1 MTNECERYRVLI
13 HGHLDGELNANEQKE
28 LKEHLSSCQECARAA
43 QEMRGLTED
52 LNQMALDFAEVH
64 LWEEVKARVLPAP
77 QAKRKTY
84 LFPVLL
90 IATMVLYKV
99 VDVRAAF
106 AVALLLKPVVLVA
119 VALVLVFHKQNP
131 FQLAKTPKGDTPAKH
146 G

>member
-13 HGHLDGELNANEQKE
+13 HGLLDGELNAHEEKE
-28 LKEHLSSCQECARAA
+28 LKEHLVSCQECAKAD
-43 QEMRGLTED
+43 QEMRGLTEK

-64 LWEEVKARVLPAP
+64 AWEEVKARVLPAP
-77 QAKRKTY
+77 QANRRMY
-84 LFPVLL
+84 VFPVLL

-99 VDVRAAF
+99 VDVRAGF
-106 AVALLLKPVVLVA
+106 AVALLLKPLVLAA

-131 FQLAKTPKGDTPAKH
+131 FHLAKTPNGDTPANH